1 MGERAVIYFAYDREP
16 IQLKHCFWWK
26 KKKEELE
33 NKVSKGEKQV
43 TKSKLHSRTPLCFCL
58 KEYFPEAQKSGGGT
72 KVVSCHPPHKVLRKS
87 GFSKSEDPDEG
98 NSSCM
103 GNSFHHEHETNLLLI
118 S

>member
-1 MGERAVIYFAYDREP
+1 M
-16 IQLKHCFWWK
+16 
-26 KKKEELE
+26 
-33 NKVSKGEKQV
+33 
-43 TKSKLHSRTPLCFCL
+43 
-58 KEYFPEAQKSGGGT
+58 
-72 KVVSCHPPHKVLRKS
+72 SCHPPHKVLRKS